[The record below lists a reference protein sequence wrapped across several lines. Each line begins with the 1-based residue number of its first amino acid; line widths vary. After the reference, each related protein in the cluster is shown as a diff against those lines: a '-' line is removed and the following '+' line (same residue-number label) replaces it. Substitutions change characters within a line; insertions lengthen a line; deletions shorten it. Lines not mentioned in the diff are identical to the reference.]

1 MMKAPIV
8 YDLIMLGG
16 IFMLRFIEIGFQI
29 LNTAILIAIPVVIYK
44 AIKNYT
50 VRRTSIDDRISN
62 LENRVKEL
70 ENK

>member
-44 AIKNYT
+44 VIKNYT

-62 LENRVKEL
+62 LENRVKDL